1 MENQVNEQGAA
12 TSTESSGYNA
22 NLWDGLS
29 GVALIGGAIA
39 GSVTGNVAAGVVPVA
54 AAVGLH
60 IVNRRQLQ
68 THLLENQAAAST
80 QLVNLVN
87 QNQATIQEYL
97 QKFQS
102 ETQATLA
109 QQQQAIASNKTALT
123 QALETKATAL
133 NGQLTAFQ
141 AEAEQTHAGLDE
153 KHQALVAVVN
163 ELRQMENCSH
173 TIEADPKAD
182 AYYQRGLS
190 HKRLGDRSE
199 AIRDFSEAIR
209 LNGELADAY
218 YHRGIV
224 YAELG
229 TRQLATDDLRQA
241 YKLYFDQGD
250 LDNYDRARQLH
261 KEFYDG
267 TGEVTEDLVAAAAT
281 NGEKSGNGHGTYIAD
296 PDREIKPLLEQ
307 ESGTTAAN
315 LFG

>member
-1 MENQVNEQGAA
+1 MENQVNEQTTPSEGAA
-12 TSTESSGYNA
+12 YNPT
-22 NLWDGLS
+22 LWDGLS

-39 GSVTGNVAAGVVPVA
+39 GGITGNVAAGVVPVA

-60 IVNRRQLQ
+60 LYNRRELQ

-87 QNQATIQEYL
+87 QNQATIQDYL

-102 ETQATLA
+102 ETQASLA
-109 QQQQAIASNKTALT
+109 QQQQAIAANQTAVT
-123 QALETKATAL
+123 QELDAKATAL
-133 NGQLTAFQ
+133 RAELSAFQ
-141 AEAEQTHAGLDE
+141 AEAEQTHAGLDD
-153 KHQALVAVVN
+153 KHQSLVDVVN

-182 AYYQRGLS
+182 AYYLRGLS
-190 HKRLGDRSE
+190 HKRLGDRTE
-199 AIRDFSEAIR
+199 AVRDFSEAIR
-209 LNGELADAY
+209 LNGKLADAY

-261 KEFYDG
+261 KEFYDDAG
-267 TGEVTEDLVAAAAT
+267 QVTEDLVAAAT
-281 NGEKSGNGHGTYIAD
+281 NGEANGNGHEAYIAD

-307 ESGTTAAN
+307 ESETTAAN

>member
-1 MENQVNEQGAA
+1 MENQVNAQGAMA
-12 TSTESSGYNA
+12 PTESTAYNA

-29 GVALIGGAIA
+29 GIALIGGAIA
-39 GSVTGNVAAGVVPVA
+39 GGVTGNVAAGVVPVA

-60 IVNRRQLQ
+60 MVNRRQLQ
-68 THLLENQAAAST
+68 THLLESQAAAST
-80 QLVNLVN
+80 QVVNLVN
-87 QNQATIQEYL
+87 QNQATIQDYL

-102 ETQATLA
+102 ETQAALA
-109 QQQQAIASNKTALT
+109 QQQQAIADGQTALS
-123 QALETKATAL
+123 QALEAKATEL

-153 KHQALVAVVN
+153 KHQALVDVVN

-199 AIRDFSEAIR
+199 AIRDFTEAIR
-209 LNGELADAY
+209 LNGELADAF

-267 TGEVTEDLVAAAAT
+267 SGQATEDLVAVKASED
-281 NGEKSGNGHGTYIAD
+281 NGNGHDAYIAG

-307 ESGTTAAN
+307 ESATTAAN

>member
-1 MENQVNEQGAA
+1 MENQVNEQGA
-12 TSTESSGYNA
+12 TTPTEASGYNA
-22 NLWDGLS
+22 TLWDGLS

-39 GSVTGNVAAGVVPVA
+39 GGVTGNVAAGVVPVA

-60 IVNRRQLQ
+60 MVNRHQLQ
-68 THLLENQAAAST
+68 SYLLESQAAAST
-80 QLVNLVN
+80 QVVNLVN

-102 ETQATLA
+102 ETQASLA
-109 QQQQAIASNKTALT
+109 QQQQAIADGQTALT
-123 QALETKATAL
+123 QALDAKATEL

-141 AEAEQTHAGLDE
+141 TAAEQTHANLDE
-153 KHQALVAVVN
+153 KHQTLVDVVN

-199 AIRDFSEAIR
+199 AVRDFSEAIR

-229 TRQLATDDLRQA
+229 TRKLATDDLRLA

-267 TGEVTEDLVAAAAT
+267 TGQVTEDLVAAAADDA
-281 NGEKSGNGHGTYIAD
+281 SVNGHEAYVAD
-296 PDREIKPLLEQ
+296 NPEQEIKPLLEQ
-307 ESGTTAAN
+307 ESETTAAN

>member
-1 MENQVNEQGAA
+1 MDNQVNESVATTPAA
-12 TSTESSGYNA
+12 SGGYNP

-29 GVALIGGAIA
+29 GAALLAGAIA
-39 GSVTGNVAAGVVPVA
+39 GGVTGNVAAGVVPVA
-54 AAVGLH
+54 AAMGLH
-60 IVNRRQLQ
+60 MVNRRQLQ
-68 THLLENQAAAST
+68 THLLDSQAAAST
-80 QLVNLVN
+80 QVVNLVN
-87 QNQATIQEYL
+87 QNQAAIQDYL

-102 ETQATLA
+102 ETQAALA
-109 QQQQAIASNKTALT
+109 QQQQAIAIAQTTLNE
-123 QALETKATAL
+123 ALETKAAAL
-133 NGQLTAFQ
+133 NQQLTAFQ
-141 AEAEQTHAGLDE
+141 ASAEQTHASLDE
-153 KHQALVAVVN
+153 KHQALVSVVD

-190 HKRLGDRSE
+190 HKRLGDRQE
-199 AIRDFSEAIR
+199 AVRDFTEAIR
-209 LNGELADAY
+209 LNGELAGAY

-229 TRQLATDDLRQA
+229 TRKLATDDLRRA

-267 TGEVTEDLVAAAAT
+267 TGEVTEDLVAAAHD
-281 NGEKSGNGHGTYIAD
+281 NGDRGNGHEAYVSD
-296 PDREIKPLLEQ
+296 PDREIKPLLDQ
-307 ESGTTAAN
+307 ESDTTAAN

>member
-1 MENQVNEQGAA
+1 MENQVNEQA
-12 TSTESSGYNA
+12 TYNA

-39 GSVTGNVAAGVVPVA
+39 GGITGNVAAGVVPVA

-60 IVNRRQLQ
+60 MVNRRQLQ
-68 THLLENQAAAST
+68 THLLESQAAAST
-80 QLVNLVN
+80 QVVNLVN
-87 QNQATIQEYL
+87 QNQATIQDYL

-102 ETQATLA
+102 ETQASLA
-109 QQQQAIASNKTALT
+109 QQQQAIASNQTALT
-123 QALETKATAL
+123 QALDAKATAL
-133 NGQLTAFQ
+133 SGELSAFQ
-141 AEAEQTHAGLDE
+141 AAAEQTHASLDE
-153 KHQALVAVVN
+153 KHQALADVVN

-173 TIEADPKAD
+173 TIEANPKAD

-190 HKRLGDRSE
+190 HKRLGDRTE
-199 AIRDFSEAIR
+199 AVRDFSKAIS

-229 TRQLATDDLRQA
+229 TRQQATDDLRQA

-267 TGEVTEDLVAAAAT
+267 TGQVTEDLVAAA
-281 NGEKSGNGHGTYIAD
+281 NSESSSSGNGHEAYIAD
-296 PDREIKPLLEQ
+296 PDREIKPLLDQ
-307 ESGTTAAN
+307 ESNTTAAN

>member
-1 MENQVNEQGAA
+1 MENQVNEQGA
-12 TSTESSGYNA
+12 TTPTESTGYNA

-39 GSVTGNVAAGVVPVA
+39 SVALPANPAAGVIPIA

-68 THLLENQAAAST
+68 THLLESQATAST
-80 QLVNLVN
+80 QVVNLVN

-109 QQQQAIASNKTALT
+109 QQQQAIASNQTTLT
-123 QALETKATAL
+123 QALQEKATAISGEL
-133 NGQLTAFQ
+133 SAFQ
-141 AEAEQTHAGLDE
+141 TAAEQTHAGLDQ
-153 KHQALVAVVN
+153 KHQALVDVVN

-173 TIEADPKAD
+173 TIEANPKAD

-190 HKRLGDRSE
+190 HKRLCDRNEAVRDFTE
-199 AIRDFSEAIR
+199 AIH

-218 YHRGIV
+218 YHRGVV

-241 YKLYFDQGD
+241 YKLYFNQGD

-267 TGEVTEDLVAAAAT
+267 TGAATEDLVAAASDD
-281 NGEKSGNGHGTYIAD
+281 SGNGHDAYIAD
-296 PDREIKPLLEQ
+296 PDREIKPLLDQ
-307 ESGTTAAN
+307 ESETTAAN